1 MSTETGA
8 RPAQVC
14 SGRVAMSTVSSK
26 LAITAM
32 VAVGARRQLP
42 LDSPV
47 TYSPGSPANNQA

>member
-32 VAVGARRQLP
+32 VAVGAGRLEP
-42 LDSPV
+42 S
-47 TYSPGSPANNQA
+47 